1 MTAAPDKDSL
11 RSNISATIGSLVA
24 SFKGTDA
31 VTLLSFLASLL
42 PRLEPEVVPSNPKWL
57 PSISKFIRDLVV
69 SRPTAAGRAAFT
81 NLSAALLEIY
91 PFQAPQLLF
100 AEQDTTTTTTSSSNP
115 FSYLLINLM
124 LVDIRATLP
133 TLLEQLN
140 SPTYPATSHRLT
152 SAYNTLSHFT
162 GYLLRSMDS
171 PSTTSDLSWTIS
183 PDLLL
188 HLRKSISET
197 LSLTTEYLRDRWD
210 AAVAGAMGLHPD
222 ARAGSV
228 SATTTTTTTTTTTN
242 TTTTTT
248 TTTTHPALAWDST
261 SSELLAANDP
271 LILAAVRALALWIR
285 EDDNELLRKEASGL
299 ADMLVELYQ
308 RSQTAAAAANSG
320 DGEGERRRRLDFRR
334 AVLVAFEG
342 VVAERKG
349 REAVLGEGG
358 WEVLGGDLE
367 AVLGRSLG
375 VEGGS
380 EERGVEEE
388 EAARGVEI
396 VRVLLQIAEEETP
409 GTREAWMDLV
419 TRVAAWDVP
428 ETTQAPA
435 VVLECQ
441 IAVLQLVT
449 TLLVNANPG
458 MRKRYMHSTSA
469 VLGVANRL
477 TGRVKRDK
485 ALADELEDVVG
496 TLAALR

>member
-1 MTAAPDKDSL
+1 
-11 RSNISATIGSLVA
+11 
-24 SFKGTDA
+24 
-31 VTLLSFLASLL
+31 
-42 PRLEPEVVPSNPKWL
+42 
-57 PSISKFIRDLVV
+57 
-69 SRPTAAGRAAFT
+69 
-81 NLSAALLEIY
+81 
-91 PFQAPQLLF
+91 
-100 AEQDTTTTTTSSSNP
+100 
-115 FSYLLINLM
+115 M
-124 LVDIRATLP
+124 LVDLRATLP

-171 PSTTSDLSWTIS
+171 PSSDLPWTIS

-228 SATTTTTTTTTTTN
+228 SATTTTTTPNNPGTGAAAG

-248 TTTTHPALAWDST
+248 TSHPALVWDSA
-261 SSELLAANDP
+261 SASHSAAADP
-271 LILAAVRALALWIR
+271 LVLAAVRALALWIR
-285 EDDNELLRKEASGL
+285 EDDNELLRKEVSGL

-308 RSQTAAAAANSG
+308 RSEMATATATATKEN
-320 DGEGERRRRLDFRR
+320 GEGKGRLDFRR

-342 VVAERKG
+342 VVTERKG
-349 REAVLGEGG
+349 REAVLTNGG
-358 WEVLGGDLE
+358 WEVLVGDLLGG
-367 AVLGRSLG
+367 VLERLG
-375 VEGGS
+375 AEGGS
-380 EERGVEEE
+380 DGQGEEE

-409 GTREAWMDLV
+409 GTREAWMDVV
-419 TRVAAWDVP
+419 TKVAAWDVP
-428 ETTQAPA
+428 EGTQPP
-435 VVLECQ
+435 VVVECQ
-441 IAVLQLVT
+441 VAVLQLVT
-449 TLLVNANPG
+449 TLLVNAHPG
-458 MRKRYMHSTSA
+458 MQKRYVHSTSA

-477 TGRVKRDK
+477 RGRVKGDK
-485 ALADELEDVVG
+485 ALEEELEDVVG